1 MITYKRALVTGGAGF
16 IGSHIVDHLIREGLE
31 VTVLD
36 DFSTG
41 NLENLRGSQRAS
53 RLKIIEG
60 DVRDS
65 KRVAEAIKGVEIV
78 FHEAAI
84 VSVQRSMS
92 EPEVVDA
99 VNVGGTLNLLR
110 QAVKAGAQRFVLA
123 SSAAV
128 YGRAKET
135 PISERTKVAPISPY
149 GLGKLKAER
158 LCSRYH
164 RDHGLATTVF
174 RYFNVYGPRST
185 SGEYSGVIS
194 RFAAMLRAGTPIV
207 IYGSGRQTRDF
218 VHVDDVASAN
228 MLAAAKKAS
237 IGQTFNV
244 GSAQPISIEGLASL
258 EASLVLGRKRG
269 PKIVREPARP
279 GDIESSCADISKI
292 RDVLGF
298 KPRVT
303 LAKGLAV
310 LLETPSAASG

>member
-99 VNVGGTLNLLR
+99 V
-110 QAVKAGAQRFVLA
+110 
-123 SSAAV
+123 
-128 YGRAKET
+128 
-135 PISERTKVAPISPY
+135 
-149 GLGKLKAER
+149 
-158 LCSRYH
+158 
-164 RDHGLATTVF
+164 
-174 RYFNVYGPRST
+174 
-185 SGEYSGVIS
+185 
-194 RFAAMLRAGTPIV
+194 
-207 IYGSGRQTRDF
+207 
-218 VHVDDVASAN
+218 
-228 MLAAAKKAS
+228 
-237 IGQTFNV
+237 
-244 GSAQPISIEGLASL
+244 
-258 EASLVLGRKRG
+258 
-269 PKIVREPARP
+269 VR
-279 GDIESSCADISKI
+279 
-292 RDVLGF
+292 
-298 KPRVT
+298 
-303 LAKGLAV
+303 
-310 LLETPSAASG
+310 